1 MSKKNT
7 ELSLFERL
15 GGTYT
20 EINGLLYPDLV
31 PGDENSENAEV
42 FCGRYGDAWKSFMK
56 ENHASLYRHLLRIG
70 KLNEKAAEVNAEA
83 CQMLDTIM
91 EQYLKKH
98 RPEHPD
104 STMEMWRLREQAK
117 AVAEETVFADI
128 VYHVR

>member
-1 MSKKNT
+1 MMSR

-20 EINGLLYPDLV
+20 EVDGIFYPNIMM
-31 PGDENSENAEV
+31 DEEIRESAGV
-42 FCGRYGDAWKSFMK
+42 FCGKYGEIWKQYMQ
-56 ENHASLYRHLLRIG
+56 ENHVSRYRHLFLIG
-70 KLNEKAAEVNAEA
+70 RLNEMAREVNEEA
-83 CQMLDTIM
+83 HQMLDTIM

-98 RPEHPD
+98 RPEQPD

>member
-1 MSKKNT
+1 MST

-20 EINGLLYPDLV
+20 EVDGLLYPNLV
-31 PGDENSENAEV
+31 PDDENSENAEV
-42 FCGRYGDAWKSFMK
+42 FCGRYGNARKSFMM
-56 ENHASLYRHLLRIG
+56 ENHIALYRHLFRIG
-70 KLNEKAAEVNAEA
+70 KLNEKAAEVNEEA
-83 CQMLDTIM
+83 YQMLDTIM

-98 RPEHPD
+98 RPEQPD